1 MCVWE
6 GGSGE
11 EGWLRGAGG
20 GGSTVAVAVYM
31 RVIIRIMR
39 PEFDGDRT

>member
-1 MCVWE
+1 MRVGRWE
-6 GGSGE
+6 WGRRVVE
-11 EGWLRGAGG
+11 RG